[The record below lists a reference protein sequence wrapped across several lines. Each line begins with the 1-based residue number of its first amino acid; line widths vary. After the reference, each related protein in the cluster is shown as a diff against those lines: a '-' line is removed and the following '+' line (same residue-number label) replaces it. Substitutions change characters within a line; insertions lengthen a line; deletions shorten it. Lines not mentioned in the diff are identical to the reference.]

1 MKKSIVLLFTA
12 LLFSWLFPSCEKEV
26 IDYMESY
33 YTESMGLKS
42 VTIDSVRAFNSKVDN
57 YVTMYPSEKEHPL
70 YPKIKTNIKNAAFS
84 ITITCDTTWDG
95 IINIKF

>member
-1 MKKSIVLLFTA
+1 MKKSIVFPFTA

-70 YPKIKTNIKNAAFS
+70 YSKIKTNIKMLHLA
-84 ITITCDTTWDG
+84 
-95 IINIKF
+95 

>member
-1 MKKSIVLLFTA
+1 
-12 LLFSWLFPSCEKEV
+12 
-26 IDYMESY
+26 MESY

-95 IINIKF
+95 IIDIKF